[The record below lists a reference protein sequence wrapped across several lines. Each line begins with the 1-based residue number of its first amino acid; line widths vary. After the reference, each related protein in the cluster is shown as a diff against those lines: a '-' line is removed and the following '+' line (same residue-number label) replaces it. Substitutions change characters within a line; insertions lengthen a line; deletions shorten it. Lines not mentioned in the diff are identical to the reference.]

1 MSLHKLLALSGALVL
16 AACGEAP
23 YDPRGVDRDEI
34 NGRASMHFAFLAAA
48 VVMAVP
54 LATAPLPAAAQQSV
68 TPALAQAL
76 ADPRRDADRA
86 RDVHRNPGETLTLF
100 RLEPGMTVV
109 DYVPDQ
115 GWYTRIIAPYLGP
128 NGRYI
133 AMGPDVTGMPEGQRN
148 YWGGQADKLR
158 TRSADWNLGSAAALS
173 GFNTD
178 AVPAELAGTVDRVF
192 IFRELHNILRNDW
205 LHDDMLAIRR
215 LLKPGGMVGIEQ
227 HRADPDA
234 PYAMTDGS
242 KGYLREQD
250 VIALFDLYGFDL
262 VASSEVNANPKDP
275 KDWPQG
281 VWMLPPNFRAATDAT
296 RPRLTE
302 IGESDRMT
310 MLFRKRD

>member
-1 MSLHKLLALSGALVL
+1 M
-16 AACGEAP
+16 
-23 YDPRGVDRDEI
+23 RI
-34 NGRASMHFAFLAAA
+34 AFLAAA
-48 VVMAVP
+48 LMAAP
-54 LATAPLPAAAQQSV
+54 LTLVAPLPAAAQQVS
-68 TPALAQAL
+68 PALAQVL
-76 ADPRRDADRA
+76 ADSRRDADRA
-86 RDVHRNPGETLTLF
+86 RDAHRHPAETLTLF

-115 GWYTRIIAPYLGP
+115 GWYARIIAPYLGP

-133 AMGPDVTGMPEGQRN
+133 AMGPDVTGMAEGQRN

-158 TRSADWNLGSAAALS
+158 NNSANWNLGPSAALS

-178 AVPAELAGTVDRVF
+178 AVPAELEGQVDRVL
-192 IFRELHNILRNDW
+192 IFRELHNIIRNDW

-242 KGYLREQD
+242 KGYLREKD
-250 VIALFDLYGFDL
+250 VVALFDLYGFDL
-262 VASSEVNANPKDP
+262 VAESEVNANPKDP

-296 RPRLTE
+296 RPRLTA

>member
-1 MSLHKLLALSGALVL
+1 M
-16 AACGEAP
+16 
-23 YDPRGVDRDEI
+23 RI
-34 NGRASMHFAFLAAA
+34 AFLAAA
-48 VVMAVP
+48 LLTAP
-54 LATAPLPAAAQQSV
+54 LAAVLPLPAAAQQAVS
-68 TPALAQAL
+68 PALATVL
-76 ADPRRDADRA
+76 AHPRRDADRA
-86 RDVHRNPGETLTLF
+86 RDAHRHPGETLALF

-115 GWYTRIIAPYLGP
+115 GWYARIIAPFLGP
-128 NGRYI
+128 GGRYI
-133 AMGPDVTGMPEGQRN
+133 AMGPDMSAEPNERQRN
-148 YWGGQADKLR
+148 YWGFQADKLR
-158 TRSADWNLGSAAALS
+158 TNSANWNLGEAAVLS

-178 AVPAELAGTVDRVF
+178 VVPAELASTVDRVF
-192 IFRELHNILRNDW
+192 IFRELHNIVRNGW
-205 LHDDMLAIRR
+205 LHRDMLAIRR

-242 KGYLREQD
+242 KGYLRERD

-262 VASSEVNANPKDP
+262 VASSEVNANPRDP

-281 VWMLPPNFRAATDAT
+281 VWMLPPNFRAATDES

>member
-1 MSLHKLLALSGALVL
+1 MRMML
-16 AACGEAP
+16 
-23 YDPRGVDRDEI
+23 
-34 NGRASMHFAFLAAA
+34 LAAA
-48 VVMAVP
+48 AVLAIP
-54 LATAPLPAAAQQSV
+54 LAAAPSLPAAAQQAVS
-68 TPALAQAL
+68 PALAAAL

-86 RDVHRNPGETLTLF
+86 RDAHRHPGETLTLF

-115 GWYTRIIAPYLGP
+115 GWYARIIAPYLGTG
-128 NGRYI
+128 GRYI
-133 AMGPDVTGMPEGQRN
+133 AMGPDMSAEANERQRN

-158 TRSADWNLGSAAALS
+158 TNSANWSLGQAAALS

-178 AVPAELAGTVDRVF
+178 AVPEELAGTVDRVL
-192 IFRELHNILRNDW
+192 IFRELHNIIRNDW
-205 LHDDMLAIRR
+205 LHDDMLAIRK

-242 KGYLREQD
+242 KGYLREKD
-250 VIALFDLYGFDL
+250 VVALFDLYGFDL
-262 VASSEVNANPKDP
+262 VAQSEVNANPKDP

-296 RPRLTE
+296 RPRLAE

>member
-1 MSLHKLLALSGALVL
+1 M
-16 AACGEAP
+16 
-23 YDPRGVDRDEI
+23 RI
-34 NGRASMHFAFLAAA
+34 AFLAAA
-48 VVMAVP
+48 LMAAP
-54 LATAPLPAAAQQSV
+54 LTLAAPLPAAAQQV
-68 TPALAQAL
+68 GPALAQVL
-76 ADPRRDADRA
+76 ADSRRDADRA
-86 RDVHRNPGETLTLF
+86 RDAHRHPAETLTLF

-115 GWYTRIIAPYLGP
+115 GWYARIIAPYLGP

-133 AMGPDVTGMPEGQRN
+133 AMGPDVTGMAEGQRN

-158 TRSADWNLGSAAALS
+158 NNSANWNLGPSAALS

-178 AVPAELAGTVDRVF
+178 AVPAELEGQVDRVL
-192 IFRELHNILRNDW
+192 IFRELHNIIRNDW

-242 KGYLREQD
+242 KGYLREKD
-250 VIALFDLYGFDL
+250 VVALFDLYGFDL
-262 VASSEVNANPKDP
+262 VAESEVNANPKDP

-296 RPRLTE
+296 RPRLTA

>member
-1 MSLHKLLALSGALVL
+1 M
-16 AACGEAP
+16 
-23 YDPRGVDRDEI
+23 RI
-34 NGRASMHFAFLAAA
+34 AFLAAA
-48 VVMAVP
+48 LMAAP
-54 LATAPLPAAAQQSV
+54 LTLVAPLPAAAQQVS
-68 TPALAQAL
+68 PALAQVL
-76 ADPRRDADRA
+76 ADSRRDADRA
-86 RDVHRNPGETLTLF
+86 RDAHRHPAETLTLF

-115 GWYTRIIAPYLGP
+115 GWYARIIAPYLGP

-133 AMGPDVTGMPEGQRN
+133 AMGPDVTGMAEGQRN

-158 TRSADWNLGSAAALS
+158 NNSANWNLGPSAALS

-178 AVPAELAGTVDRVF
+178 AVPAELEGQVDRVL
-192 IFRELHNILRNDW
+192 IFRELHNIIRNDW

-215 LLKPGGMVGIEQ
+215 LLKPGGLVGIEQ

-242 KGYLREQD
+242 KGYLREKD
-250 VIALFDLYGFDL
+250 VVALFDLYGFDL
-262 VASSEVNANPKDP
+262 VAESEVNANPKDP

-296 RPRLTE
+296 RPRLTA

>member
-1 MSLHKLLALSGALVL
+1 M
-16 AACGEAP
+16 
-23 YDPRGVDRDEI
+23 RI
-34 NGRASMHFAFLAAA
+34 AFLAAA
-48 VVMAVP
+48 LMAAP
-54 LATAPLPAAAQQSV
+54 LTLVAPLPAAAQQVS
-68 TPALAQAL
+68 PALAQVL
-76 ADPRRDADRA
+76 ADSRRDADRA
-86 RDVHRNPGETLTLF
+86 RDAHRHPAETLTLF

-115 GWYTRIIAPYLGP
+115 GWYARIIAPYLGP

-133 AMGPDVTGMPEGQRN
+133 AMGPDVTGMPDRQRD

-158 TRSADWNLGSAAALS
+158 SNGANWNLGPSAALS

-178 AVPAELAGTVDRVF
+178 AVPAELEGQVDRVL
-192 IFRELHNILRNDW
+192 IFRELHNIIRNDW

-242 KGYLREQD
+242 KGYLREKD
-250 VIALFDLYGFDL
+250 VVALFDLYGFDL
-262 VASSEVNANPKDP
+262 VAESEVNANPKDP

-296 RPRLTE
+296 RPRLTA

>member
-1 MSLHKLLALSGALVL
+1 M
-16 AACGEAP
+16 
-23 YDPRGVDRDEI
+23 RI
-34 NGRASMHFAFLAAA
+34 AFLAAA
-48 VVMAVP
+48 MTMAVP
-54 LATAPLPAAAQQSV
+54 LGAPLPAAAQQAV
-68 TPALAQAL
+68 TPALAEAL
-76 ADPRRDADRA
+76 ANPRRDADRA
-86 RDVHRNPGETLTLF
+86 RDSQRHPGETLTLF

-115 GWYTRIIAPYLGP
+115 GWYTRIIAPFLGP

-133 AMGPDVTGMPEGQRN
+133 AMGPDMSAEPNERQRD

-158 TRSADWNLGSAAALS
+158 TRSANWNLGESAALS
-173 GFNTD
+173 GFNTG
-178 AVPAELAGTVDRVF
+178 AFPVELEGQVDRVF

-205 LHDDMLAIRR
+205 LHDDMLAIRS

-242 KGYLREQD
+242 KGYLREED
-250 VIALFDLYGFDL
+250 VVAIFDLYGFDL
-262 VASSEVNANPKDP
+262 VAESEVNANPRDP

>member
-1 MSLHKLLALSGALVL
+1 M
-16 AACGEAP
+16 
-23 YDPRGVDRDEI
+23 R
-34 NGRASMHFAFLAAA
+34 FAFLAAA
-48 VVMAVP
+48 ALLALPLSLSVP
-54 LATAPLPAAAQQSV
+54 APVAAQQAVS
-68 TPALAQAL
+68 PALAQVL
-76 ADPRRDADRA
+76 AHPRRDADRA
-86 RDVHRNPGETLTLF
+86 RDQYRHPAETLALF

-115 GWYTRIIAPYLGP
+115 GWYTRIIAPFLGP
-128 NGRYI
+128 TGRYI
-133 AMGPDVTGMPEGQRN
+133 AMGPDMSAEPNERQRN

-158 TRSADWNLGSAAALS
+158 ANSANWNLGEAAPLS

-178 AVPAELAGTVDRVF
+178 AVPDELAGTVDRVL

-205 LHDDMLAIRR
+205 LHDDMLAIRK

-234 PYAMTDGS
+234 PYAVTDGS
-242 KGYLREQD
+242 KGYLREKD

-262 VASSEVNANPKDP
+262 VAEAGVNANPKDP

-281 VWMLPPNFRAATDAT
+281 VWMLPPNLRGATDAT
-296 RPRLTE
+296 RPRLTA

>member
-1 MSLHKLLALSGALVL
+1 MLLGAMPLMAAPLTLV
-16 AACGEAP
+16 
-23 YDPRGVDRDEI
+23 
-34 NGRASMHFAFLAAA
+34 
-48 VVMAVP
+48 
-54 LATAPLPAAAQQSV
+54 APLPAAAQQVS
-68 TPALAQAL
+68 PALAQVL
-76 ADPRRDADRA
+76 ADSRRDADRA
-86 RDVHRNPGETLTLF
+86 RDAHRHPAETLTLF

-109 DYVPDQ
+109 DDVPDQ
-115 GWYTRIIAPYLGP
+115 GWYARIIAPYLGP

-133 AMGPDVTGMPEGQRN
+133 AMGPDVTGMAEGQRN

-158 TRSADWNLGSAAALS
+158 NNSANWNLGPSAALS

-178 AVPAELAGTVDRVF
+178 AVPAELEGQVDRVL
-192 IFRELHNILRNDW
+192 IFRELHNIIRNDW

-242 KGYLREQD
+242 KGFLREKD
-250 VIALFDLYGFDL
+250 VVALFDLYGFDL
-262 VASSEVNANPKDP
+262 VAESEVNANPKDP

-296 RPRLTE
+296 RPRLTA